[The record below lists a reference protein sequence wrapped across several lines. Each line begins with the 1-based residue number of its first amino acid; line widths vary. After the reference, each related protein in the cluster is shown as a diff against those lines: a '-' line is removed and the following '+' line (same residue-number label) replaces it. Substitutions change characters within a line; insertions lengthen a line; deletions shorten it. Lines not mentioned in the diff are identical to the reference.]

1 MVIEF
6 VDSCSRSF
14 TFRQED
20 NVKRYVNGQS
30 DFSSYQMAIIS
41 CPIDTFLMRAVTH
54 TLGDTKNKGRRRDC
68 DTSPMI
74 FISYFVDGN
83 YFTTLRAVLLPSV

>member
-20 NVKRYVNGQS
+20 NVKRYVSGQS
-30 DFSSYQMAIIS
+30 DVSSSQMAIIS

-54 TLGDTKNKGRRRDC
+54 TLGDTKDKGRRRDC
-68 DTSPMI
+68 DTSP
-74 FISYFVDGN
+74 
-83 YFTTLRAVLLPSV
+83 